1 MLTASQISKF
11 KTTVAALED
20 LATELS
26 VISDKTGQVAVAV
39 YDFSQQIG
47 LVLNELV
54 KPDYTDTCP
63 AGHII
68 KRIISGESVTN
79 MNISEAKTLKKYVVI
94 ECVATK
100 FAPAGT
106 TVDFKHVGAKEPVVY
121 KNKHF
126 DGIRAHDFKPGQFYL
141 IVDESIGRRHV
152 WKYMKWL
159 SGPEAV
165 RVCAALKKPVGTARY
180 KEEV

>member
-11 KTTVAALED
+11 KTTVQALED

-39 YDFSQQIG
+39 YEFGQQIN
-47 LVLNELV
+47 LVLNELA

-63 AGHII
+63 VGNLI
-68 KRIISGESVTN
+68 KDIISGKAVS
-79 MNISEAKTLKKYVVI
+79 MNITEAKNLKKYVVI
-94 ECVATK
+94 ECISTK

-106 TVDFKHVGAKEPVVY
+106 TVDFQHVGAKEPVVY
-121 KNKHF
+121 KNKNF
-126 DGIRAHDFKPGQFYL
+126 DGIRAHDFKAGQFYL
-141 IVDESIGRRHV
+141 IVDESVGRRHI

-159 SGPEAV
+159 SKDEAV
-165 RVCAALKKPVGTARY
+165 RISQALKKPVGTARY
-180 KEEV
+180 KGEE